1 MKAFWVFLMVLMM
14 SLIPAQAQEF
24 HFRLSSLQTT
34 TMSQIAASSAVSLSV
49 SETLF
54 GTLEPGF
61 VGSQIS
67 KRLLVWALPW
77 MGAGILGLWFSSSD
91 SQKGFWGM
99 SGAWGFVNGAIA
111 LVGLLGAE
119 TSDYAGLRTTLFVN
133 AGLDVLY
140 LASGLYLLSR
150 PEETWRGGGVAI
162 LIQGGFLLA
171 FDVLHALLVPVA

>member
-1 MKAFWVFLMVLMM
+1 MKAFLLLVAFFALSFL
-14 SLIPAQAQEF
+14 PTHAQEF
-24 HFRLSSLQTT
+24 HLIFSSLQNSAQPTPT
-34 TMSQIAASSAVSLSV
+34 IARSLNAL
-49 SETLF
+49 ETLF
-54 GTLEPGF
+54 GNLEPGF
-61 VGSQIS
+61 AGSQIS

-77 MGAGILGLWFSSSD
+77 MGAGIAGLWFSSTD

-119 TSDYAGLRTTLFVN
+119 TTDYAGLRTTLWIN

-140 LASGLYLLSR
+140 VASGLYLLSR
-150 PEETWRGGGVAI
+150 SEETWRGGGLAI

-171 FDVLHALLVPVA
+171 FDVLHALLVPT

>member
-1 MKAFWVFLMVLMM
+1 MKAFWVFLTVLML
-14 SLIPAQAQEF
+14 SFVPAQAQEF
-24 HFRLSSLQTT
+24 HITLSSLQSTT
-34 TMSQIAASSAVSLSV
+34 IPTPSIARSLSAV
-49 SETLF
+49 ETLF
-54 GTLEPGF
+54 GKLEPGF
-61 VGSQIS
+61 AGSQIS

-77 MGAGILGLWFSSSD
+77 MGAGILGLWLSSSD

-111 LVGLLGAE
+111 LIGLLGAE
-119 TSDYAGLRTTLFVN
+119 TQDYAGLRTTLWVN

-162 LIQGGFLLA
+162 LIQGGFLLV
-171 FDVLHALLVPVA
+171 FDILHALLVPVA

>member
-1 MKAFWVFLMVLMM
+1 MKAFWVFLIVFAM
-14 SLIPAQAQEF
+14 SVFSAQAQEF
-24 HFRLSSLQTT
+24 HLTTSSLQTT
-34 TMSQIAASSAVSLSV
+34 NLIQATPSSMVGLSL

-54 GTLEPGF
+54 GNLQPGF
-61 VGSQIS
+61 AGSQIS
-67 KRLLVWALPW
+67 KRLLVWAIPW

-119 TSDYAGLRTTLFVN
+119 TQDYAGLQTTLWVN

-140 LASGLYLLSR
+140 MASGLYLMSR

-162 LIQGGFLLA
+162 LIQGGFLLV
-171 FDVLHALLVPVA
+171 FDILHALLVPV

>member
-1 MKAFWVFLMVLMM
+1 MFVVL
-14 SLIPAQAQEF
+14 SWLPAHAQEF
-24 HFRLSSLQTT
+24 HLRL
-34 TMSQIAASSAVSLSV
+34 LSV
-49 SETLF
+49 QSSTQPTPSVARSLNALETLF
-54 GTLEPGF
+54 GKLEPGF
-61 VGSQIS
+61 AGSQIS

-119 TSDYAGLRTTLFVN
+119 TTDYAGLRTTLFVN

-162 LIQGGFLLA
+162 LIQGGFLLV
-171 FDVLHALLVPVA
+171 FDILHALLVPVV

>member
-1 MKAFWVFLMVLMM
+1 MKAFLLLVAFFALSFL
-14 SLIPAQAQEF
+14 PAHAQEF
-24 HFRLSSLQTT
+24 HLTFSSLQ
-34 TMSQIAASSAVSLSV
+34 SSAQPTLTIARSLNAL
-49 SETLF
+49 ETLF
-54 GTLEPGF
+54 GNLEPGF
-61 VGSQIS
+61 AGSQIS

-77 MGAGILGLWFSSSD
+77 MGAGIAGLWFSSTD

-119 TSDYAGLRTTLFVN
+119 TTDYAGLRTTLWIN

-140 LASGLYLLSR
+140 VASGLYLLSR
-150 PEETWRGGGVAI
+150 SEETWRGGGLAI

-171 FDVLHALLVPVA
+171 FDVLHALLVPA